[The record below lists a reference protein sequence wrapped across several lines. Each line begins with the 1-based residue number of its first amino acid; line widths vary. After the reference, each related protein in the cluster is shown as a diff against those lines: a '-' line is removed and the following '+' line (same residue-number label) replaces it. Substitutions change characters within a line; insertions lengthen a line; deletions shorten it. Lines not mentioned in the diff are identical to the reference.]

1 MDQSG
6 SQGQAGG
13 LEWHSRYGVVGKYDD
28 TIFFHRGKKYPL
40 LLPIFFFFHS
50 SSFFPFFFFMFH
62 NDSIIKY
69 ERKSPLRPDCL
80 FSKFKSLAL
89 HLQPPMKHLLV
100 NNSTPFVL

>member
-1 MDQSG
+1 MILYFST
-6 SQGQAGG
+6 GG
-13 LEWHSRYGVVGKYDD
+13 RNIHFYYR
-28 TIFFHRGKKYPL
+28 
-40 LLPIFFFFHS
+40 FFFFHS